1 MKKPYVLAIDDDLSV
16 LRAVERDLKTKFSSN
31 YRILAIDS
39 PQKAIS
45 VVRQLTSRA
54 DRVALFLVDQHAT
67 GFRLQRDHFLEQL
80 GAVHMRNASTRLAKS
95 NSTTTLINSK
105 TDRLGIGRPSTEP
118 MSSARDG
125 LPRHTG

>member
-31 YRILAIDS
+31 SSILAIDS

-67 GFRLQRDHFLEQL
+67 GFRLQRDHS
-80 GAVHMRNASTRLAKS
+80 RS
-95 NSTTTLINSK
+95 NSVPFIC
-105 TDRLGIGRPSTEP
+105 GIRR
-118 MSSARDG
+118 RD
-125 LPRHTG
+125 